1 MAARTRYR
9 INLLPSERDFLQ
21 QLIRAHGTPQQIARR
36 ARIVLLANG
45 EGWGNQAIADAL
57 KIHKAD
63 VSFWTKR
70 WIERAMDPLTQRLR
84 DLPRPG
90 RPDTI
95 RAEQW
100 CRIFALAC
108 EPPQTHGRPISHW
121 TSRELADE
129 ALKQGIVDSLSAGHL
144 RKLLKKDLTTPSQPL
159 LAECQ
164 GGSTEGST
172 HCRDL

>member
-9 INLLPSERDFLQ
+9 INLLASEREFLEK
-21 QLIRAHGTPQQIARR
+21 LVRAHGTPQQIARR
-36 ARIVLLANG
+36 ARIVVLANG
-45 EGWGNQAIADAL
+45 EGWSNREIADAL

-63 VSFWTKR
+63 VSIWTKR
-70 WIERAMDPLTQRLR
+70 WIERAMEPLAERLCDR
-84 DLPRPG
+84 PRPG

-108 EPPQTHGRPISHW
+108 EPPRAHARPISHW

-129 ALKQGIVDSLSAGHL
+129 AIKQGIVETLSEGHL
-144 RKLLKKDLTTPSQPL
+144 RKMLKKRPYSPIAAVT
-159 LAECQ
+159 
-164 GGSTEGST
+164 G
-172 HCRDL
+172 